1 MVWRLIIQS
10 RIRFI
15 FKNLSKR
22 YDLIFFFMSLLLS
35 VGVLTCTL
43 MLFEGYER
51 ALKDS
56 ILNFNA
62 HIYFFKPGLYDLQN
76 SDIERIEKYL
86 KEQQEYVSS
95 QAVINGQGM
104 LSIGSSLKG
113 VNYRSIDDKRTDL
126 PVSYREI
133 IAEGTHLLEQ
143 ENDIVIGKELANTYD
158 IALNDTIFILSGADQ
173 RTSFSSLQQ
182 LPLRVVGTFKT
193 GMYEYDMKN
202 IFVSQGESQKLTKRK
217 SGMNEYNL
225 IEVRIKTEDIEKA
238 REIALKWEKEFHFR
252 YQVFSWI
259 HYNGNIF
266 SLIKLEKWVIGI
278 VLFFLIIIASF
289 STISSTITSINE
301 DKKKIA
307 ILRAIGLKY
316 QSVYKIYFTKFLL
329 MGIAGIISGIIGGWF
344 VAKLISKQSFIKM
357 EGQVYLLD
365 AFHVDISFLT
375 LLIIFTTATIVVS
388 VSIYAALKR
397 LKMLDIIDIL
407 RMNK

>member
-1 MVWRLIIQS
+1 
-10 RIRFI
+10 
-15 FKNLSKR
+15 
-22 YDLIFFFMSLLLS
+22 
-35 VGVLTCTL
+35 

-143 ENDIVIGKELANTYD
+143 ENDIVIGKELADTYN

-202 IFVSQGESQKLTKRK
+202 IFVSQEESQKLTKRK

-238 REIALKWEKEFHFR
+238 REIALKWEKEFH
-252 YQVFSWI
+252 
-259 HYNGNIF
+259 
-266 SLIKLEKWVIGI
+266 
-278 VLFFLIIIASF
+278 
-289 STISSTITSINE
+289 
-301 DKKKIA
+301 
-307 ILRAIGLKY
+307 
-316 QSVYKIYFTKFLL
+316 
-329 MGIAGIISGIIGGWF
+329 
-344 VAKLISKQSFIKM
+344 
-357 EGQVYLLD
+357 
-365 AFHVDISFLT
+365 
-375 LLIIFTTATIVVS
+375 
-388 VSIYAALKR
+388 
-397 LKMLDIIDIL
+397 
-407 RMNK
+407 